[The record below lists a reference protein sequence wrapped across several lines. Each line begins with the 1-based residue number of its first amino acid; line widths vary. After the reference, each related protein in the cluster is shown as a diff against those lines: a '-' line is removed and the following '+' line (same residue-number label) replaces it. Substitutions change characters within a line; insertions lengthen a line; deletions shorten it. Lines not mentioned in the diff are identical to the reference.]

1 MFLERILDT
10 YTYQLLL
17 EKYDIDYVEDI
28 NRSNFLSIYKLFINN
43 NFYFVNDLVLN
54 YLEIFKLDYDIILES
69 VERFKDNYDNY
80 VYVIGN
86 DLSLFIDM
94 INDVLKDNL

>member
-17 EKYDIDYVEDI
+17 EKYDIDYVESI
-28 NRSNFLSIYKLFINN
+28 NKSNFLSIYKLFINN

>member
-1 MFLERILDT
+1 MLEN
-10 YTYQLLL
+10 
-17 EKYDIDYVEDI
+17 YDIDYVEGI
-28 NRSNFLSIYKLFINN
+28 NRSNFLSIYKLFMNN

-69 VERFKDNYDNY
+69 VERFKDNYENY

-86 DLSLFIDM
+86 DVSLFIDM
-94 INDVLKDNL
+94 INDVLEDNL

>member
-17 EKYDIDYVEDI
+17 EKYDIDYVEGI
-28 NRSNFLSIYKLFINN
+28 NRSNFLSIYKLFMNN

-94 INDVLKDNL
+94 INDVLEDNL